1 MLNRK
6 KERSKTECMRANEMK
21 AGGKVMMQVLEKVKL
36 DVQIPVINH
45 TNTMQVDQNNSSGR
59 EVWKQSYKDK
69 ADVIWT

>member
-1 MLNRK
+1 
-6 KERSKTECMRANEMK
+6 MRANEMK

-45 TNTMQVDQNNSSGR
+45 ANTMQVDQNNSSGQ

>member
-1 MLNRK
+1 
-6 KERSKTECMRANEMK
+6 MRANEMK

-45 TNTMQVDQNNSSGR
+45 ANTMQVDQNNSSGR

-69 ADVIWT
+69 AEVIWT

>member
-1 MLNRK
+1 
-6 KERSKTECMRANEMK
+6 MK

-45 TNTMQVDQNNSSGR
+45 ANTMQVDQNNSSGQ

-69 ADVIWT
+69 ADIIWT